1 MSNVIVESVRGKSST
16 RRDIAT
22 ETYDFWTTFWSDNAQ
37 DEQSE
42 NTEVQTLKTYAAT
55 AQVNGQDPFTDEV
68 IKVAQLQSG
77 SAGVDGWKGEELKHL
92 PPDTLRM
99 FRNLA
104 LSWGHRALQFLEA
117 RCVQIRKASK
127 VMHGCLKVDQVRP
140 ITVMSAWW
148 RLWSSCLVKCAS
160 ARSWIEQAIP
170 NEVIAGT
177 GPTAAAQMAAA
188 TIYTAISKDNYG
200 CALDFSKCYDTLS
213 PKGTEALLVAGNFP
227 AHWITTLRLVWN
239 QQHRKIFWG
248 MRCHSAPLKH
258 TR

>member
-1 MSNVIVESVRGKSST
+1 MIFGLPFGV
-16 RRDIAT
+16 
-22 ETYDFWTTFWSDNAQ
+22 TTPKMNNLRTLRFKL
-37 DEQSE
+37 
-42 NTEVQTLKTYAAT
+42 QTLKTYAAT
-55 AQVNGQDPFTDEV
+55 AQVNWQGPSTDEV

-92 PPDTLRM
+92 NSRYLAHVSQLGIVLGSPRLAIFGSPMCPDSQG
-99 FRNLA
+99 F
-104 LSWGHRALQFLEA
+104 
-117 RCVQIRKASK
+117 
-127 VMHGCLKVDQVRP
+127 MHPCLKVDRVRP

-160 ARSWIEQAIP
+160 TRSWIEQAIP

-200 CALDFSKCYDTLS
+200 CAFDFSKCYDTLS

-248 MRCHSAPLKH
+248 MHCHSAPLKH